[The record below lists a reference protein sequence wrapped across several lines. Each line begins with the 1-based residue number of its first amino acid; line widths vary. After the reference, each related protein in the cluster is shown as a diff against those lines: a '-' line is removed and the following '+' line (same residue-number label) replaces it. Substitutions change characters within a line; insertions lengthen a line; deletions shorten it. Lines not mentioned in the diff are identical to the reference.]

1 MKVNCHIFILFIS
14 VLSLVRGD
22 FEPKITLTQ
31 EKEVSKELFYFDDS
45 HTIIALRSGDL
56 YISNDDGVK
65 WQKAQGID
73 KTVMT
78 LKMDPVF
85 PYRAFALTVESKQF
99 ITNDKGKTW
108 QSFEVEPKGKEEI
121 SIDSIPRVIFNRLES
136 RNVIFDFYN
145 CPNQIFSSSCK
156 HHFYYTNDGF
166 KTNPSKLE
174 IDASI
179 CQFGTN
185 DLDIF
190 CVENE
195 MNSFGHVK
203 SSNLVKSR
211 DSFRTKKVVNHHLAK
226 SGKLIDVRT
235 VENFIIA
242 IVQNDKF
249 NTKSKITLLVST
261 DGTHFQPAD
270 LQVDVSYGILTFL
283 DSSPSSMFISVAS
296 FNSMAQQFS
305 VGTVYASDSTGT
317 RFHKVLEKVEGNSFQ
332 KVQTI
337 DGVWLASVLDDTA
350 TDGSDDGKSLIDIL
364 LGENAGGNFK
374 SLISFN
380 NGRDFNPIRIED
392 ESCKESD
399 GCSLHIMT
407 PSERDGEGKFVTG
420 PTPGILMAVGNTGKF
435 LTKEFSDMKTYISHD
450 GGSHWKQAIDEPC
463 LFSFGDLGNIIIAMP
478 YYGKEDMS
486 TKTLYYSLDQG
497 LTWTKKDLEKGIFP
511 LTVTTTID
519 GTSSKFII
527 SGLIDETPD
536 KSSDFEFAEVIYALD
551 FSKAYDHKCKD
562 KDFEEVYARV
572 DDNNKPTCIYGHRE
586 KFRRRKASSK
596 CFAATLFKD
605 ITVYDE
611 SCPCTDDDYECNIGF
626 KPGKDNTCE
635 PDKRVIAHL
644 CRTKKSKTLKL
655 FSKIRLT
662 GTECSD
668 GKTSMKVDVLD
679 VKCSDYIDNDPHH
692 ESNHKIHHKQ
702 YVLEGKMKEY
712 TYFEQGEDY
721 NGENLLIR
729 TEENRLYASRDGG
742 VEFVKV
748 PIYEEI
754 LAYFMGYI
762 PGQMILITESE
773 KFLYSIDAGN
783 TYNKLLAP
791 SAASPVASTV
801 VAYHKTDSQQF
812 IWFGSEL
819 SSSCS
824 YGGDKFNSD
833 CKVTGYITKDGGSSF
848 NKLRDDVIKCDFVSS
863 HLQNGN
869 VSNPNNLIYCSVL
882 DKEKKTVNLISS
894 SNNFKD
900 EKVIAENIVGYAIS
914 GNFVVVGKID
924 QKKQTLHAMVTV
936 DGETFADASMPRD
949 LNIDIRQAFT
959 VLDSEKGA
967 IFMHV
972 TTNSDDK
979 HEYGAILK
987 SNSNGTSYALSLDY
1001 VNRDKLGFVDYDRI
1015 EGIEGI
1021 LISNVVQNHA
1031 GGDHK
1036 KLKSMITH
1044 NDGGEWNY
1052 IKPPSKDSKGKKYKC
1067 TGKSLQECSLN
1078 LHGFTERADYRDTY
1092 SSASAIGIMMGLG
1105 NVGKSLHKKE
1115 ESSLYLT
1122 RDGGNNWHEIRKGEF
1137 MWEYGDR
1144 GSILVIVKEGET
1156 NHISYSLDEGRK
1168 WMNYKFSKENMKI
1181 TDLATVPSD
1190 NSRKFLVFGEKD
1202 GSTVVVSIDFTDV
1215 FDRQCQLDL
1224 DHPDQDDF
1232 EYWSPKHPLL
1242 KGNCLFGHEAKYLR
1256 RAHGH
1261 YDCFVGSAP
1270 LTDGFKISKNCSCT
1284 RKDFECDYNYYR
1296 DPSDDTCKL
1305 VKGLSPAD
1313 HKNEMCKNNV
1323 FEYVEPT
1330 GYRKIPLSTCS
1341 GGKNFDSLFKKPC
1354 PGKESEF
1361 NKYYGKDIGFG
1372 KLLIII
1378 IIPLAVFLFATWFV
1392 YDRGI
1397 RRNGGFKQFGQIRL
1411 DGDENDFDFDPI
1423 ENNQVDKVVNNI
1435 VKGGIFTV
1443 AAVIATVKTLRK
1455 FDKMVFERLTAQIFR
1470 GSGRRNYVRVPD
1482 INDEEDELFGNFQ
1495 DNYEEE
1501 LEQGNNN
1508 DLYRDFGDDVD
1519 DDNNELDVSEDTEVR
1534 ADSRLFDVDDQSDEE
1549 PSKQ

>member
-1 MKVNCHIFILFIS
+1 MKINCNIFILFIS
-14 VLSLVRGD
+14 VLTLVRGD
-22 FEPKITLTQ
+22 FDPKISLTQ

-65 WQKAQGID
+65 WDKAKGID
-73 KTVMT
+73 KTIMT
-78 LKMDPVF
+78 LKMDPYRG
-85 PYRAFALTVESKQF
+85 YRAFALTLDSKQF
-99 ITNDKGKTW
+99 FTDDKGKTW
-108 QSFEVEPKGKEEI
+108 KSFQVKPQGGDKL
-121 SIDSIPRVIFNRLES
+121 SIDSIPRVIFNKLVAE
-136 RNVIFDFYN
+136 NAMFDYYN
-145 CPNQIFSSSCK
+145 CPNQIFSNDCK
-156 HHFYYTNDGF
+156 HHFYYTTDGF
-166 KTNPSKLE
+166 KTDPQRLG

-179 CQFGTN
+179 CQFGTTEK
-185 DLDIF
+185 DIF
-190 CVENE
+190 CVKNE
-195 MNSFGHVK
+195 LNSFGHVK
-203 SSNLVKSR
+203 SSNLVKTQ
-211 DSFRTKKVVNHHLAK
+211 DFFKTKKVVNHHLAK
-226 SGKLIDVRT
+226 TGKLIDVRT
-235 VENFIIA
+235 VDDFIIA
-242 IVQNDKF
+242 VVQNDKF
-249 NTKSKITLLVST
+249 NTKSKITLLIST
-261 DGTHFQPAD
+261 NGEHFLPAD

-283 DSSPSSMFISVAS
+283 DSSRLSLFISVAS
-296 FNSMAQQFS
+296 FNSMAQRFT

-317 RFHKVLEKVEGNSFQ
+317 RFHKVLDHVEGNSFQ

-337 DGVWLASVLDDTA
+337 DGVWMASVLDDS
-350 TDGSDDGKSLIDIL
+350 GSEGVDDSKSLIDIL
-364 LGENAGGNFK
+364 LGEGTGSNFK
-374 SLISFN
+374 SVISFN
-380 NGRDFNPIRIED
+380 DGRDFNPIRVED
-392 ESCKESD
+392 ENCKESD
-399 GCSLHIMT
+399 GCSLHIMN

-420 PTPGILMAVGNTGKF
+420 PTPGILMAVGNTGKY

-450 GGSHWKQAIDEPC
+450 GGSHWKQTIDEPC
-463 LFSFGDLGNIIIAMP
+463 LFSFGDLGNVIVAMP

-497 LTWTKKDLEKGIFP
+497 LTWTKKDLEKAIFP

-519 GTSSKFII
+519 GTSTNFLI

-551 FSKAYDHKCKD
+551 FSKAYDRKCKD
-562 KDFEEVYARV
+562 KDFEEIYARV
-572 DDNNKPTCIYGHRE
+572 DDDNKPTCIYGHRE
-586 KFRRRKASSK
+586 KFKRRKASSK
-596 CFAATLFKD
+596 CFAANLFED

-611 SCPCTDDDYECNIGF
+611 SCECSEDDMECNLGF
-626 KPGKDNTCE
+626 KPDKDHKCV
-635 PDKRVIAHL
+635 PDKKALAHM
-644 CRTKKSKTLKL
+644 CIQKKKKVMHLPVKVLK
-655 FSKIRLT
+655 K
-662 GTECSD
+662 GTECNFDRVTVQFSEI
-668 GKTSMKVDVLD
+668 
-679 VKCSDYIDNDPHH
+679 KCSDYVDKHPDH
-692 ESNHKIHHKQ
+692 ESNHKIHHKE
-702 YVLEGKMKEY
+702 YVLDGKMKEY

-742 VEFVKV
+742 VEFVRV

-773 KFLYSIDAGN
+773 KFLYSVDAGN

-791 SAASPVASTV
+791 SPASPVASTV

-824 YGGDKFNSD
+824 NPGDKFNSD
-833 CKVTGYITKDGGSSF
+833 CKVTGYITNNGGSSF
-848 NKLRDDVIKCDFVSS
+848 NKLRDDVIKCDFISS
-863 HLQNGN
+863 HLKNDTDK
-869 VSNPNNLIYCSVL
+869 LIYCSVL
-882 DKEKKTVNLISS
+882 DKEKKTVNLVSTT
-894 SNNFKD
+894 NNFKD
-900 EKVIAENIVGYAIS
+900 EKVVAENIVGYAIS

-949 LNIDIRQAFT
+949 LDIDIRQAFT

-972 TTNSDDK
+972 TTKSDDN

-1021 LISNVVQNHA
+1021 LISNVVENHKS
-1031 GGDHK
+1031 GDHK

-1052 IKPPSKDSKGKKYKC
+1052 IKPPTKDSKGKKYKC
-1067 TGKSLQECSLN
+1067 VGKSLKECSLN

-1115 ESSLYLT
+1115 DSSLYLT
-1122 RDGGNNWHEIRKGEF
+1122 RDGGNNWHEVRKGQY

-1144 GSILVIVKEGET
+1144 GTILVIVKEGET
-1156 NHISYSLDEGRK
+1156 NHISYSLDEGRR
-1168 WMNYKFSKENMKI
+1168 WRDYKFSKENIKI
-1181 TDLATVPSD
+1181 IDLATVPSD

-1202 GSTVVVSIDFTDV
+1202 GSTVVISLDFTDV

-1224 DHPDQDDF
+1224 DHPDKDDF

-1242 KGNCLFGHEAKYLR
+1242 KDNCLFGHEAKYLR

-1261 YDCFVGSAP
+1261 YDCFIGSAP
-1270 LTDGFKISKNCSCT
+1270 LTDGFKISRNCSCT

-1296 DPSDDTCKL
+1296 DPNDDTCKL

-1313 HKNEMCKNNV
+1313 HKKEMCQNNV

-1341 GGKNFDSLFKKPC
+1341 GGKNFDSLIKKPC

-1361 NKYYGKDIGFG
+1361 NKHYGRDIGFG

-1378 IIPLAVFLFATWFV
+1378 IIPLGVFLFATWFV

-1423 ENNQVDKVVNNI
+1423 ENNQVDKVVNSI

-1443 AAVIATVKTLRK
+1443 AAVIATFKTLRK
-1455 FDKMVFERLTAQIFR
+1455 FDKAVFERLTGRIFR
-1470 GSGRRNYVRVPD
+1470 SGRRTYVRVPD

-1495 DNYEEE
+1495 DDYEEE

-1519 DDNNELDVSEDTEVR
+1519 EDNNELDVGEDVR
-1534 ADSRLFDVDDQSDEE
+1534 ADSRLFDVDESDEE
-1549 PSKQ
+1549 PSK